1 MARPIKRLQAEP
13 AVVEEELRRRS
24 RARTSMVRERERAEI
39 ILLRLEGLG
48 VAEIAL
54 RLKTTAKRVSTW
66 SKRFETRGLAGLE
79 EAAGRGRKPSIPT
92 KKVDRVV
99 TEVTRPPKGRKRW
112 SVRSMGRHAG
122 VSHSTVQRIW
132 SKNDLK
138 PHVTRTF
145 KLSTDTDFE
154 KKFWDVIGLYLDPPA
169 NALVLCCDE
178 KSQCQAL
185 ERSQPGLPLGPR
197 HPRTM
202 THDYRRHGTTTLFAA
217 LDYLQGKLITRT
229 EERHTHVEW
238 LRFLKQID
246 RETPKS
252 LELHLI
258 ADNYATHKHPKVKA
272 WLAKRPRFNMHF
284 TPTSSSWLNLV
295 ERFFADLTEDVI
307 RSGSFASVKELVDD
321 INAYLTERNANP
333 QPYKWTAKGEAILE
347 KISRA
352 RAALDKVEAA

>member
-13 AVVEEELRRRS
+13 AVVEDLRRRS

-197 HPRTM
+197 H
-202 THDYRRHGTTTLFAA
+202 D
-217 LDYLQGKLITRT
+217 
-229 EERHTHVEW
+229 HVVRGAR
-238 LRFLKQID
+238 LSAGQAD
-246 RETPKS
+246 
-252 LELHLI
+252 HL
-258 ADNYATHKHPKVKA
+258 Y
-272 WLAKRPRFNMHF
+272 
-284 TPTSSSWLNLV
+284 
-295 ERFFADLTEDVI
+295 
-307 RSGSFASVKELVDD
+307 
-321 INAYLTERNANP
+321 
-333 QPYKWTAKGEAILE
+333 
-347 KISRA
+347 
-352 RAALDKVEAA
+352 

>member
-1 MARPIKRLQAEP
+1 MARPLKRLQAEP
-13 AVVEEELRRRS
+13 AVVEELRRRS

-122 VSHSTVQRIW
+122 VSHSTVQR
-132 SKNDLK
+132 K
-138 PHVTRTF
+138 
-145 KLSTDTDFE
+145 
-154 KKFWDVIGLYLDPPA
+154 
-169 NALVLCCDE
+169 
-178 KSQCQAL
+178 
-185 ERSQPGLPLGPR
+185 
-197 HPRTM
+197 
-202 THDYRRHGTTTLFAA
+202 
-217 LDYLQGKLITRT
+217 
-229 EERHTHVEW
+229 
-238 LRFLKQID
+238 
-246 RETPKS
+246 
-252 LELHLI
+252 
-258 ADNYATHKHPKVKA
+258 
-272 WLAKRPRFNMHF
+272 
-284 TPTSSSWLNLV
+284 
-295 ERFFADLTEDVI
+295 RFFADLTEDVI

-347 KISRA
+347 KSAAPARLWTKSRLHELLVA
-352 RAALDKVEAA
+352 N